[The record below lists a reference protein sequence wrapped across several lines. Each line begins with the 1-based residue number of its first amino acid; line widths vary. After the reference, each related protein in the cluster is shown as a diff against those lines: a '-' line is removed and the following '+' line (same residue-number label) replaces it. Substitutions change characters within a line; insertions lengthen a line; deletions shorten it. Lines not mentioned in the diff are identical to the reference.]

1 MSSTSS
7 QFPTWVT
14 VVAIVLIGL
23 VLIPVLA
30 LVLDIVA
37 AVGIGVVL
45 IVVALIAFFIW
56 LRTRLVG
63 DE

>member
-23 VLIPVLA
+23 VLIPALA

-37 AVGIGVVL
+37 AAGIGVVF

>member
-1 MSSTSS
+1 MSSTSNR
-7 QFPTWVT
+7 FPTWVT

-23 VLIPVLA
+23 VAIPALA

-37 AVGIGVVL
+37 AVGIGVVI
-45 IVVALIAFFIW
+45 IVGGLIAFFIW
-56 LRTRLVG
+56 LRTRMVG

>member
-23 VLIPVLA
+23 VLIPALA

-37 AVGIGVVL
+37 AVGIGVVF

>member
-7 QFPTWVT
+7 RFPTWVT
-14 VVAIVLIGL
+14 VVAIVLIGI

-37 AVGIGVVL
+37 AVGIGVVF

>member
-7 QFPTWVT
+7 RFPTWVT
-14 VVAIVLIGL
+14 VVAIVLIGMVLIWALSL
-23 VLIPVLA
+23 VLN
-30 LVLDIVA
+30 IVA
-37 AVGIGVVL
+37 AAGIGGVL

-56 LRTRLVG
+56 LRNRMVG